1 MVLATQAGFITFL
14 VVLPLYALLTILLV
28 LKYKT
33 VVSAGALA
41 AYVLLF
47 WIPALA
53 LVSNAL
59 LQFKSFTPAMV
70 LYLLGDFMRTI
81 IIPAAVFLALGKKP
95 RTVFLV
101 FWIALSAVFL
111 GLLIPEQALQTAPI
125 VDVRT
130 LLRFSLLWIGCL
142 ALIVNIRRI
151 SDRIVRIIAAS
162 YCILSFFS
170 IPFTVI
176 GFIMR
181 LKTPSAIPEV
191 FFTFNQSVFNYY
203 LRFCG
208 SHLLVAF
215 LILLKHGHG
224 EVDLRRFAKT
234 YALSD
239 REYDIVAQMHAGHSN
254 PAIGNMLSISRY
266 TVRNHTHRIFDKCGV
281 KNRFELI
288 ALIRSQGPPSASE
301 GD

>member
-14 VVLPLYALLTILLV
+14 VVLPLYALLTVLLV
-28 LKYKT
+28 LKYRT
-33 VVSAGALA
+33 VVRAGALA

-59 LQFKSFTPAMV
+59 LQFKSFILAMV
-70 LYLLGDFMRTI
+70 LYLLGDLMRTI

-95 RTVFLV
+95 RTAFLV

-111 GLLIPEQALQTAPI
+111 GLLIPEQALQTAHMI
-125 VDVRT
+125 DVRT
-130 LLRFSLLWIGCL
+130 VLRFCLNWIGCL
-142 ALIVNIRRI
+142 TLIVNIRRI

-176 GFIMR
+176 SFITR
-181 LKTPSAIPEV
+181 SKSPSTLAEV
-191 FFTFNQSVFNYY
+191 FFAFNGSVFNYY

-208 SHLLVAF
+208 SHLLVASLF
-215 LILLKHGHG
+215 LFKHGHG
-224 EVDLRRFAKT
+224 DVDLRRFAKT
-234 YALSD
+234 YGLSD
-239 REYDIVAQMHAGHSN
+239 REYDIVAQMHAGRSN
-254 PAIGNMLSISRY
+254 PEIGDKLSISRH

-288 ALIRSQGPPSASE
+288 ALIRSQGLPSASE